1 MAEQSFFID
10 LLCFVDILR
19 HGQEDAINQ
28 DGEHNDVIKVL
39 VGAEK
44 DIQASKLVPRREN
57 EQASCGGEPLDV
69 VFLEAP
75 RDDTKSLQRRI
86 HFSFNNVCIP
96 AAKQANLS
104 SGRNDL
110 TRKILVINSRASD

>member
-1 MAEQSFFID
+1 MKSKQSHQKRKSFFID

-44 DIQASKLVPRREN
+44 DIQASKLVPRGEN

-75 RDDTKSLQRRI
+75 
-86 HFSFNNVCIP
+86 
-96 AAKQANLS
+96 
-104 SGRNDL
+104 
-110 TRKILVINSRASD
+110 